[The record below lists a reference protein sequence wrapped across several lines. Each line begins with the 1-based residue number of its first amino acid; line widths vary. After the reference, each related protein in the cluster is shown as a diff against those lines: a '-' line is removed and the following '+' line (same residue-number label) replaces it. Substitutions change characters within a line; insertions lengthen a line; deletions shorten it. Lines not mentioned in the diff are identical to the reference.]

1 MSHTVL
7 AIGTAAT
14 TASGCVW
21 YLPAIAD
28 LQAGDDR
35 PRSART
41 AAAACVVWW
50 AGLALAG
57 VLLLAVPDWQPAA
70 RIGLAGL
77 VAGVLLRVRAHLQ
90 SRAEQREDTLRW
102 ALLDPD
108 PDPDPGRTPVC
119 PRAAA
124 RALLGWLVVGLA
136 VASLGAASILLSGDG
151 PLAPRLAAATGSALA
166 VSTAFLLIG
175 LGNAR
180 RRRP

>member
-1 MSHTVL
+1 MSHIVL
-7 AIGTAAT
+7 AIGTAAI

-28 LQAGDDR
+28 LQAGEDR

-41 AAAACVVWW
+41 AAAACVTWW

-57 VLLLAVPDWQPAA
+57 GLLLAVPDWEPAA
-70 RIGLAGL
+70 QIALAGL

-90 SRAEQREDTLRW
+90 SRLEQREEAVRW
-102 ALLDPD
+102 ALIDPS
-108 PDPDPGRTPVC
+108 PAPLPVH
-119 PRAAA
+119 PSP
-124 RALLGWLVVGLA
+124 RALLGWLLVGLA
-136 VASLGAASILLSGDG
+136 IASLGAVSILLSGG
-151 PLAPRLAAATGSALA
+151 PLAPRLAAAAGSAVA

-180 RRRP
+180 RHRA

>member
-7 AIGTAAT
+7 AIGTAAV

-50 AGLALAG
+50 AALALAG
-57 VLLLAVPDWQPAA
+57 PLLLAVPGWQPAA
-70 RIGLAGL
+70 RLALAGL
-77 VAGVLLRVRAHLQ
+77 VAGVLLRLRAFRQ
-90 SRAEQREDTLRW
+90 RQAELREDRLRW
-102 ALLDPD
+102 AVLDAGPA
-108 PDPDPGRTPVC
+108 
-119 PRAAA
+119 PRGPRPAAL
-124 RALLGWLVVGLA
+124 ALLGWLLVGLA
-136 VASLGAASILLSGDG
+136 VSSLGAASILVSGG
-151 PLAPRLAAATGSALA
+151 GALAPRLVAAAGSAVA
-166 VSTAFLLIG
+166 VSGAFLLIG

-180 RRRP
+180 RQRP